1 MRSEAEMQTLNAF
14 VDGELT
20 LSEQLAM
27 ETRIEHDAALR
38 AEVERLRALRDAVRS
53 NADYHAAPVTLRAG
67 LQQLATP
74 SPVARPALRKPNWRG
89 WRDWFGWQPFAIGLI
104 SAVVLMW
111 GLGLTPWLGG
121 QQERLLQDAVASHVR
136 ATLGQRVVD
145 VASSDQHTVKPWLSS
160 KLDFSPAVPDTHP
173 PGANFLGGRVD
184 YLDGHPVA
192 VLVYRQ
198 RDHVVD
204 VFVWPTAEADAPVKS
219 RAQRGF
225 NITHWSKAGMTYWA
239 VSDLNAD
246 ELTTFARAIERTQS
260 AK

>member
-1 MRSEAEMQTLNAF
+1 MTSDADMQELNAF
-14 VDGELT
+14 IDGELA

-27 ETRIEHDAALR
+27 EARINQDAALR
-38 AEVERLRALRDAVRS
+38 AELQNMRQLREHIRG
-53 NADYHAAPVTLRAG
+53 NAEYHAAPELLRVG
-67 LQQLATP
+67 LQRLATP
-74 SPVARPALRKPNWRG
+74 SAPARQAQREPNRWR
-89 WRDWFGWQPFAIGLI
+89 WFAWQPFAIGLI
-104 SAVVLMW
+104 SAALLMW
-111 GLGLTPWLGG
+111 GLGVTSWPGG
-121 QQERLLQDAVASHVR
+121 HEERLLQDVVASHVR
-136 ATLGQRVVD
+136 ATLGQRLVD

-160 KLDFSPAVPDTHP
+160 RLDFSPAVPDAQP
-173 PGANFLGGRVD
+173 VGVNFLGGRVD

-204 VFVWPTAEADAPVKS
+204 VFVWPTPDADAAVRS

-225 NITHWSKAGMTYWA
+225 NVAHWSKGSMTYWA

-246 ELTTFARAIERTQS
+246 ELTTLARAIERTQS